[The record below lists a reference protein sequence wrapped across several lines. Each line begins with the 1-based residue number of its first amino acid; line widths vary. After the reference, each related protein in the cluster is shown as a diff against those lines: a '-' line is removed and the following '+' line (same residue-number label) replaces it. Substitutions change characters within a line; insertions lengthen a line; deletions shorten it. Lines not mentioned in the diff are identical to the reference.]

1 MGSIRTNGLFLT
13 TITPSMILFSIQ
25 FTLINLIPTI
35 ISAAVLST
43 VTRTILITFTLT
55 TRITFTPIIV
65 GLSGL
70 ETGVFAAFEM
80 GVAVIQQHLQ
90 HLDPGQI
97 AVCDEESLS
106 ERKFL
111 LNLRFNV
118 I

>member
-1 MGSIRTNGLFLT
+1 
-13 TITPSMILFSIQ
+13 MILIFIQ
-25 FTLINLIPTI
+25 FTFMNLIPTI
-35 ISAAVLST
+35 TSAAALST
-43 VTRTILITFTLT
+43 VILTILIPFTLT
-55 TRITFTPIIV
+55 TRITFTPILV

-80 GVAVIQQHLQ
+80 GGAVTQQHLG
-90 HLDPGQI
+90 PGQI